1 MEIFDSYCYKRV
13 ATVPI
18 RDPINGPIKAAI
30 RSNGQIVLVGATA
43 RGVVIVTLPNT
54 FTTSCL

>member
-1 MEIFDSYCYKRV
+1 V

-18 RDPINGPIKAAI
+18 RDPINGPIKSAI
-30 RSNGQIVLVGATA
+30 RQASGQIVLVGATA
-43 RGVVIVTLPNT
+43 RGIVIVTLPNT